1 MFSGIIESLGNIT
14 EIRDEG
20 TNRHLT
26 VESPISK
33 DAYIDQSISHNG
45 VCLTVIAINED
56 THTITAI
63 DETLKKSNIGQL
75 KVGDLVNLE
84 RALTAGHRLDGHF
97 VQGHVD
103 TTAICTDIQS
113 KDGSWIFHFKTDQKF
128 DALMVEKGSICING
142 ISLTLIDAQW
152 DYFSIGV
159 IPYTYE
165 HTNLSHLKPGDS
177 VNIEFDILGKYIHKY
192 LQNLDLSKLKS
203 R

>member
-1 MFSGIIESLGNIT
+1 MFSGIIESMGTIT

-26 VESPISK
+26 VESSISK

-45 VCLTVIAINED
+45 VCLTVIATSEN

-63 DETLKKSNIGQL
+63 DETLKKSNIEQL

-113 KDGSWIFHFKTDQKF
+113 QNGSWIFSFKTSQEF
-128 DALMVEKGSICING
+128 DSLMVEKGSVCING

-152 DYFSIGV
+152 DHFSIGV

-177 VNIEFDILGKYIHKY
+177 INIEFDILGKYIHKY
-192 LQNLDLSKLKS
+192 LQNLDLNALKNH
-203 R
+203 

>member
-1 MFSGIIESLGNIT
+1 MFSGIVESMGTIT

-26 VESPISK
+26 VESSISK

-45 VCLTVIAINED
+45 VCLTVIATSEN

-113 KDGSWIFHFKTDQKF
+113 QDGSWIFSFKTSQEF
-128 DALMVEKGSICING
+128 DSLMVVKGSVCING

-152 DYFSIGV
+152 DHFSIGV

-192 LQNLDLSKLKS
+192 LQNLDLNALKN

>member
-1 MFSGIIESLGNIT
+1 MFSGIIESMGTIT

-26 VESPISK
+26 VESSISK

-45 VCLTVIAINED
+45 VCLTVIATIEN

-113 KDGSWIFHFKTDQKF
+113 QNGSWIFSFKTSQEF
-128 DALMVEKGSICING
+128 DSLMVEKGSVCING

-152 DYFSIGV
+152 DHFSIGV

-177 VNIEFDILGKYIHKY
+177 INIEFDILGKYIHKY
-192 LQNLDLSKLKS
+192 LQNLDLNALKNH
-203 R
+203 